1 MPMRMSES
9 PTTAVIKD
17 GNKGSLSWMDALVEA
32 AATASIE
39 NEKNKRK
46 QKLKINKKRKGIAAS
61 LSSSSS
67 NKSNKRPT
75 KKKRKN
81 IKNLTPEVVNPIVQ
95 SNKNLYASAR
105 TKFEKIKASQAQ
117 QKLRDKEKNKLSRL
131 KAGIDILLDFGRN
144 DKDVLGRLTKL
155 ELYIAAIGFAKKDEK
170 DDIIRSILA
179 MREKKHSRNDDASQ
193 TVGDGITGKKSDR
206 FKRLRHLEKSYFTE
220 LKDLILM
227 MTSHEKKNKKANKYM
242 VLDMVVAFIE
252 AEAHA
257 FKRTNATTISNTM
270 YLLAFLFFFSCDVI
284 IKMRSFNSVK

>member
-1 MPMRMSES
+1 MSES

-131 KAGIDILLDFGRN
+131 KAGVDILLDFGRN

-170 DDIIRSILA
+170 DDIIRNILA

-193 TVGDGITGKKSDR
+193 TFGKKSDR

-227 MTSHEKKNKKANKYM
+227 MTSHEEKNKKVNKYM

-257 FKRTNATTISNTM
+257 FKRSNGKG
-270 YLLAFLFFFSCDVI
+270 A
-284 IKMRSFNSVK
+284 KH

>member
-17 GNKGSLSWMDALVEA
+17 GNKGSLSWMDALLEA

-39 NEKNKRK
+39 NEKIKKK
-46 QKLKINKKRKGIAAS
+46 QKVKINKKRKGIAAS

-67 NKSNKRPT
+67 NKSKKRPT

-81 IKNLTPEVVNPIVQ
+81 IKNLTPEVVNPFVQ

-131 KAGIDILLDFGRN
+131 KAGIDTLLDFGRS

-193 TVGDGITGKKSDR
+193 TFGDGITGKKSDR

-220 LKDLILM
+220 LKDLILL
-227 MTSHEKKNKKANKYM
+227 MTSHEEKNKKVNKYM

-257 FKRTNATTISNTM
+257 FKRSNAKG
-270 YLLAFLFFFSCDVI
+270 A
-284 IKMRSFNSVK
+284 KH

>member
-1 MPMRMSES
+1 MSES
-9 PTTAVIKD
+9 PTTAAIKD
-17 GNKGSLSWMDALVEA
+17 GNKGSLSWMDVLVEA
-32 AATASIE
+32 AATASVE

-61 LSSSSS
+61 SSSS

-81 IKNLTPEVVNPIVQ
+81 KEILTPEEVDNPIVQ

-105 TKFEKIKASQAQ
+105 SKFEKIKASQAQ
-117 QKLRDKEKNKLSRL
+117 QKLRDKEKSKLSRL
-131 KAGIDILLDFGRN
+131 KAGIDILLDFGRD

-170 DDIIRSILA
+170 DDIIRNILA
-179 MREKKHSRNDDASQ
+179 MREKKHSRNDDASE
-193 TVGDGITGKKSDR
+193 TLVDGITGKKSDR

-220 LKDLILM
+220 LKDIILS
-227 MTSHEKKNKKANKYM
+227 MTSYEEKNKKVNKYM

-257 FKRTNATTISNTM
+257 FKRSNT
-270 YLLAFLFFFSCDVI
+270 
-284 IKMRSFNSVK
+284 KN